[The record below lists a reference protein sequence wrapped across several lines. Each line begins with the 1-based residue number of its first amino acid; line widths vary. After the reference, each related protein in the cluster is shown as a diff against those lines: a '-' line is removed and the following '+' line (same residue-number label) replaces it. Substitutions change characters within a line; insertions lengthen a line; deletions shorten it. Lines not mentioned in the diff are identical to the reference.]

1 MNDKKIVHEE
11 QADWVS
17 VAEQQ
22 KQLAK
27 MEGAF
32 VDEERNATLMI
43 GKRLGR
49 KEMVQSLIKL
59 LTVSD
64 LLDLNHIKE
73 SKAYKGYRHID
84 DNQKLLIVST
94 WDDYCRI
101 VEGRSRQIIDEE
113 LLNLKVLGPE
123 LFDSLRS
130 IGIGSGIMR
139 DIRALPV
146 DDQVIIAEVA
156 KTDDKNALM
165 DIVHEMSLKHERD
178 KKKLQQDKA
187 TLEKRVTELEAE
199 TIAKDEVLTKKNEKI
214 DALDTEL
221 TKRNQL
227 VLTPDAQL
235 LEQQAR
241 EHEVL
246 LDLQH
251 AQNDVLLAFQQ
262 FHVAIDAIQQSSYG
276 HHFDEAIQNTLNFVY
291 QNIASISH
299 ELGVAIDFVEM
310 VSPAWVQAA
319 KQEMGE

>member
-49 KEMVQSLIKL
+49 KEMIQSLTKL

-64 LLDLNHIKE
+64 LLDLNNIKE
-73 SKAYKGYRHID
+73 SKAFKGYRHID
-84 DNQKLLIVST
+84 EGGKLLIIST

-101 VEGRSRQIIDEE
+101 VEGRSRQVIDND
-113 LLNLKVLGPE
+113 LLSLNILGSE

-139 DIRALPV
+139 DIRALPA

-187 TLEKRVTELEAE
+187 DLEKRLADAKADAEALNKVNADTATQCAELKKELHKKQHYLKEFSLDEQATQLRHE
-199 TIAKDEVLTKKNEKI
+199 LDDCVLAIDQQLRSQLKDGFEQLSQYARQTDTDHSTYMAAALVQLQRTIYRLREEFHLPDSV
-214 DALDTEL
+214 DDD
-221 TKRNQL
+221 
-227 VLTPDAQL
+227 LTPYWQRQL
-235 LEQQAR
+235 NG
-241 EHEVL
+241 HE
-246 LDLQH
+246 
-251 AQNDVLLAFQQ
+251 
-262 FHVAIDAIQQSSYG
+262 
-276 HHFDEAIQNTLNFVY
+276 
-291 QNIASISH
+291 
-299 ELGVAIDFVEM
+299 
-310 VSPAWVQAA
+310 
-319 KQEMGE
+319 